1 MKKIPIKGTVYILP
15 NLFTATNFALGIYAI
30 TLMLKGDGNYEHA
43 ALCIGFA
50 MLFDVFDGLIARI
63 TNTTSEFG
71 MEFDS
76 LADLTSFGIAPAIMV
91 YRASLSFM
99 DSNELKG
106 IGKFGFLICVIY
118 AGCTALRLAR
128 YNSKIEDESKSFS
141 GIPSP
146 AAAGVIGSYFL
157 LVGSGLLPTSVTDFA
172 THWFLPFVT
181 AGLGLL
187 MVSNIKYPA
196 PAKQN
201 IWKKHPFVYLILAAG
216 VIALIITNTGATLF
230 CIALIY
236 AAYGPISHFRN
247 KRKMISDKTE
257 TVEQAPDIET
267 ENSEA
272 ENPEAEIGN

>member
-1 MKKIPIKGTVYILP
+1 MKKLPIKGTVYILP

-30 TLMLKGDGNYEHA
+30 TLMLKGEGNYYVA

-63 TNTTSEFG
+63 TNTTSAFG
-71 MEFDS
+71 VEFDS

-99 DSNELKG
+99 DSEGLKG
-106 IGKFGFLICVIY
+106 IGRIGFLICVVY

-128 YNSKIEDESKSFS
+128 FNSKIEDESKSFL
-141 GIPSP
+141 GLPSP

-157 LVGSGLLPTSVTDFA
+157 LVGSGLLPESVTDFT
-172 THWFLPFVT
+172 THWLLPFIT

-196 PAKQN
+196 LAKQN
-201 IWKKHPFVYLILAAG
+201 IWKKHPFIYLILAAG
-216 VIALIITNTGATLF
+216 IIALVITNIGPTLF
-230 CIALIY
+230 CLALIY
-236 AAYGPISHFRN
+236 ASYGPVTHFRK
-247 KRKMISDKTE
+247 KRELILQEFEVSEQLTE
-257 TVEQAPDIET
+257 EED
-267 ENSEA
+267 
-272 ENPEAEIGN
+272 